1 MADEDEIM
9 IRVRTPI
16 ALAREAQ
23 RVAALH
29 DESVSQV
36 IRRALRAYV
45 AAAPRQTD
53 LEDAIA
59 ASRNL
64 RSRAAVKKPT
74 PVVTTREYP
83 VRSRSVVIG
92 KTK

>member
-36 IRRALRAYV
+36 IRRKRCSV
-45 AAAPRQTD
+45 AVLLSAA
-53 LEDAIA
+53 
-59 ASRNL
+59 
-64 RSRAAVKKPT
+64 
-74 PVVTTREYP
+74 
-83 VRSRSVVIG
+83 
-92 KTK
+92 